1 MGSGDG
7 GKQKDS
13 RIVEKIARDLV
24 MNWEKTRKVR
34 KSSPSLQ
41 ADGALRRGPQLETGF
56 HAPPWPGLPHW
67 RGAWKE
73 KIRRTEGD
81 WFLELADGG
90 W

>member
-7 GKQKDS
+7 GKLP
-13 RIVEKIARDLV
+13 RDLV
-24 MNWEKTRKVR
+24 MNWEKTREVR

-41 ADGALRRGPQLETGF
+41 ADGALQWSPQLEIGF
-56 HAPPWPGLPHW
+56 QAPPWPGLLHW

-73 KIRRTEGD
+73 KIRRRTEGD
-81 WFLELADGG
+81 WFLELADGE